1 MKTVPNIPQFD
12 GCYTV
17 LVLVA
22 TYNHEKYIE
31 DALKGILQQKVDF
44 PYVALVLDDCSTD
57 RTTDIIKRYESQYP
71 NIIKGWYMPENQ
83 FSQESSLTPFLLPLI
98 NVFQYVAFCEGDDYW
113 IDPLKLQKQVDFME
127 NHNDCTMCF
136 HTVTEHW
143 QDGSAPDKTFYPV
156 EDRIY
161 TGTEIY
167 KQWVVATCSVMIR
180 TSVFKDPQMLNILK
194 NKNLMYYDQ
203 SIFMYCSINGGIQG
217 MSDVM
222 SVYRRLK
229 SGYSMRLEKDLKR
242 SYQMIDRYCT
252 HCQTM
257 AEIFGRNL
265 GPEFVRECDSRFVD
279 TAVNGSLLALTNR
292 DFKQAKY
299 FFIRSF
305 HRHAKDTLR
314 ILAYRILKYIR
325 DKN

>member
-1 MKTVPNIPQFD
+1 MTKVPNLPQFD
-12 GCYTV
+12 DFYKV
-17 LVLVA
+17 LVFVP

-31 DALKGILQQKVDF
+31 DTLIGILQQKVDF

-57 RTTDIIKRYESQYP
+57 STAEIVKRYECQYP
-71 NIIKGWYMPENQ
+71 NEIKGWYMSENQ

-113 IDPLKLQKQVDFME
+113 TDPLKLQKQVDFME

-143 QDGSAPDKTFYPV
+143 QDGSAPDKTFFPV

-180 TSVFKDPQMLNILK
+180 ASVFKDPQILNIFK

-203 SIFMYCSINGGIQG
+203 ALFMYCSINGKIQG
-217 MSDVM
+217 MHDVM
-222 SVYRRLK
+222 GVYRRLS
-229 SGYSMRLEKDLKR
+229 SGYTIQLDDNLKQSFR
-242 SYQMIDRYCT
+242 MIERYCT
-252 HCQTM
+252 HLQEM
-257 AEIFGRNL
+257 ENIFGSQLDEDFQEETKNRLISNSLNGCLLAMKHKNL
-265 GPEFVRECDSRFVD
+265 KYTRKFFSL
-279 TAVNGSLLALTNR
+279 AVNKSGTIDAVFSLS
-292 DFKQAKY
+292 KI
-299 FFIRSF
+299 FFN
-305 HRHAKDTLR
+305 
-314 ILAYRILKYIR
+314 ILFR
-325 DKN
+325 N